1 MTETGA
7 EPKDIVIFDYN
18 QDRGI
23 ASAYNFKS
31 RKLQMV
37 IDFDW
42 YLDVFSIDISLEV
55 SHSEPKIFPSLTK
68 SKKMKTIG

>member
-1 MTETGA
+1 MGTLAKFNETGA

-23 ASAYNFKS
+23 VSAYNFKS

-37 IDFDW
+37 I
-42 YLDVFSIDISLEV
+42 YQLYHLICQNRLI
-55 SHSEPKIFPSLTK
+55 
-68 SKKMKTIG
+68 

>member
-1 MTETGA
+1 MGTLAKFNETGA

-23 ASAYNFKS
+23 VSAYNFKS

-37 IDFDW
+37 IF
-42 YLDVFSIDISLEV
+42 VFVFVFIWIA
-55 SHSEPKIFPSLTK
+55 F
-68 SKKMKTIG
+68 TIYV